1 METINK
7 AKTSKIIIIILALII
22 MLTTIFAIVTD
33 KLSVAQADSELL
45 LREEKIYS
53 HNSVQEDFEE
63 DSLMVV
69 MDKYISGY
77 NKNQNMIF
85 NSIAGI
91 ENIED
96 LTYIT
101 GHLDEKEYLNR
112 ESFRQILKISLQ
124 EESKQNVLDTIDK
137 IQKLDGV
144 LWAGV
149 NGYYS
154 APKVSSLQESSDVLY
169 TAQWGL
175 NGTYGINVEEAWK
188 YTRGSKSIRVGV
200 IDSGIADHEDL
211 RPNLVAGWDFYND
224 NEITTD
230 DLTGH
235 GTHVAGIIGANSAKE
250 NGLKGVCPNVQLVPL
265 QVLMPEKID
274 GEYIFNGKAV
284 IKAITWATN
293 NNIDVINYSAKFSD
307 YDYAPLRTALENY
320 QGLFVCSAGNDS
332 RNNDETPRYPSN
344 YSIDSSANLHVITV
358 GAINLIGNITDF
370 SNIGQNTVSLMAPG
384 SGIWSTYPSGC
395 EGESSYFPGYANH
408 EGTSMAAPFVTGV
421 AALIYSK
428 YLSNA
433 HNLSKSE
440 IARQVKATIL
450 DTVTEDDR
458 YSKACYTRGRLNAG
472 EALKKVIYKSRVLK
486 DFGYKYLTNQWIGH
500 IDMILDGGSDS
511 FDISED
517 GTPIVHW
524 GDLKFAIGT
533 SICYNAW
540 KKINSEVVIRLT
552 NSAGEDA
559 YVFGISFLKVIRVEV
574 GLVSNAS
581 YSFRTFRVPVEDLDN
596 DTYTL
601 SLTCRSTRNNNT
613 QTTTS
618 QYTFIVDR

>member
-1 METINK
+1 MGTINK
-7 AKTSKIIIIILALII
+7 AKTSKVIICILALII

-53 HNSVQEDFEE
+53 HSSVEEDFEE

-77 NKNQNMIF
+77 NKNKNMIF
-85 NSIAGI
+85 ESIAGI

-124 EESKQNVLDTIDK
+124 EESKQNVLNTIDK
-137 IQKLDGV
+137 IKKLDGV

-154 APKVSSLQESSDVLY
+154 APEVSSLQESSDILY
-169 TAQWGL
+169 KVQWGL

-200 IDSGIADHEDL
+200 IDTGIADHEDL

-230 DLTGH
+230 DLKGH

-265 QVLMPEKID
+265 QVLIPEKADDDYCID
-274 GEYIFNGKAV
+274 PVGT

-293 NNIDVINYSAKFSD
+293 NNIDILNCSIGSTVKNIDLISAI
-307 YDYAPLRTALENY
+307 ENY
-320 QGLFVCSAGNDS
+320 KGLIVCAAGNES
-332 RNNDETPRYPSN
+332 WNNDENPIYPANFDTYPSE
-344 YSIDSSANLHVITV
+344 DVHVISV
-358 GAINLIGNITDF
+358 GAIDLIGDIPYF

-395 EGESSYFPGYANH
+395 KWESTYNPGYAAHN
-408 EGTSMAAPFVTGV
+408 GTSMAAPFVTGV
-421 AALIYSK
+421 AALLYSE
-428 YLSNA
+428 YINNA

-458 YSKACYTRGRLNAG
+458 YSKACYTGGRLNAG

-540 KKINSEVVIRLT
+540 KKIDGLVIIQLT
-552 NSAGEDA
+552 NSAGKDA
-559 YVFGISFLKVIRVEV
+559 YIDGKRFLENIYVEV
-574 GLVSNAS
+574 GLVSNVS
-581 YSFRTFRVPVEDLDN
+581 YSYRTFRIPVAGLEE

-601 SLTCRSTRNNNT
+601 SLTCRSTRNNST

>member
-53 HNSVQEDFEE
+53 HSSVQEDFEE

-154 APKVSSLQESSDVLY
+154 ASEVSSLPEPSDILY
-169 TAQWGL
+169 KVQWGL

-200 IDSGIADHEDL
+200 IDTGIADHEDL

-265 QVLMPEKID
+265 QVLIPEKANDKECID
-274 GEYIFNGKAV
+274 TLSV
-284 IKAITWATN
+284 VKAITWATN
-293 NNIDVINYSAKFSD
+293 NDIDILNFSIHSNENG
-307 YDYAPLRTALENY
+307 YQTYLPALENY
-320 QGLFVCSAGNDS
+320 QGLFVCIAGNYGAD
-332 RNNDETPRYPSN
+332 NDAKPVYPANFSRYPSA
-344 YSIDSSANLHVITV
+344 DMHVITV
-358 GAINLIGNITDF
+358 GAIDSKGDITEF
-370 SNIGQNTVSLMAPG
+370 SNYGQNTVTLLAPG
-384 SGIWSTYPSGC
+384 EGIWSTYP
-395 EGESSYFPGYANH
+395 YDLNDADIPGYAIKN
-408 EGTSMAAPFVTGV
+408 GTSMAAPFVTGV
-421 AALIYSK
+421 AALLYSE
-428 YLSNA
+428 YINNA

-440 IARQVKATIL
+440 IASQVLSTIFK
-450 DTVTEDDR
+450 TVTEDKYYFSC
-458 YSKACYTRGRLNAG
+458 YSAGRLNAG

>member
-1 METINK
+1 M
-7 AKTSKIIIIILALII
+7 
-22 MLTTIFAIVTD
+22 
-33 KLSVAQADSELL
+33 
-45 LREEKIYS
+45 
-53 HNSVQEDFEE
+53 
-63 DSLMVV
+63 
-69 MDKYISGY
+69 
-77 NKNQNMIF
+77 
-85 NSIAGI
+85 
-91 ENIED
+91 
-96 LTYIT
+96 
-101 GHLDEKEYLNR
+101 
-112 ESFRQILKISLQ
+112 
-124 EESKQNVLDTIDK
+124 
-137 IQKLDGV
+137 
-144 LWAGV
+144 
-149 NGYYS
+149 
-154 APKVSSLQESSDVLY
+154 
-169 TAQWGL
+169 
-175 NGTYGINVEEAWK
+175 
-188 YTRGSKSIRVGV
+188 
-200 IDSGIADHEDL
+200 
-211 RPNLVAGWDFYND
+211 FYND

-265 QVLMPEKID
+265 QVLIPEKANDKECID
-274 GEYIFNGKAV
+274 TLSV
-284 IKAITWATN
+284 VKAITWATN
-293 NNIDVINYSAKFSD
+293 NDIDILNFSIHSNENG
-307 YDYAPLRTALENY
+307 YQTYLPALENY
-320 QGLFVCSAGNDS
+320 QGLFVCIAGNYGAD
-332 RNNDETPRYPSN
+332 NDAKPVYPANFSRYPSA
-344 YSIDSSANLHVITV
+344 DMHVITV
-358 GAINLIGNITDF
+358 GAIDSKGDITEF
-370 SNIGQNTVSLMAPG
+370 SNYGQNTVTLLAPG
-384 SGIWSTYPSGC
+384 EGIWSTYP
-395 EGESSYFPGYANH
+395 YDLNDADIPGYAIKD
-408 EGTSMAAPFVTGV
+408 GTSMAAPFVTGV
-421 AALIYSK
+421 AALLYSE
-428 YLSNA
+428 YINNA

-440 IARQVKATIL
+440 IASQVLSTIFK
-450 DTVTEDDR
+450 TVTEDKYYFSC
-458 YSKACYTRGRLNAG
+458 YSAGRLNAG

>member
-1 METINK
+1 MGTINK
-7 AKTSKIIIIILALII
+7 AKTSKVIICILSLIILF
-22 MLTTIFAIVTD
+22 TTIFAIVTD

-53 HNSVQEDFEE
+53 HSSVQEDFED
-63 DSLMVV
+63 DSLIVV

-124 EESKQNVLDTIDK
+124 EESKQNVLNTIEN
-137 IQKLDGV
+137 IEELDGIM
-144 LWAGV
+144 WAGV
-149 NGYYS
+149 SGYYS
-154 APKVSSLQESSDVLY
+154 VPEVLSLPEPSDILYKV
-169 TAQWGL
+169 QWGL

-188 YTRGSKSIRVGV
+188 YTRGSKSVRVGV
-200 IDSGIADHEDL
+200 IDTGIADHEDL

-230 DLTGH
+230 DLRGH

-265 QVLMPEKID
+265 QVLIPEKADEDNCID
-274 GEYIFNGKAV
+274 PVSIVKAV
-284 IKAITWATN
+284 TWATN
-293 NNIDVINYSAKFSD
+293 NNIDILNYSASFSD
-307 YDYAPLRTALENY
+307 YDYVPLRTAIENY
-320 QGLFVCSAGNDS
+320 QGIFVCSAGNDS
-332 RNNDETPRYPSN
+332 RNNDDTPRYPAN
-344 YSIDSSANLHVITV
+344 YSRYPSADMHVISV
-358 GAINLIGNITDF
+358 GAIDSKGDITKI
-370 SNIGQNTVSLMAPG
+370 SNYGQNTVTLLAPG
-384 SGIWSTYPSGC
+384 EGIWSTYP
-395 EGESSYFPGYANH
+395 YDLNDADIPGYAIKN
-408 EGTSMAAPFVTGV
+408 GTSMAAPFVTGV
-421 AALIYSK
+421 AALLYSE
-428 YLSNA
+428 YINNA

-440 IARQVKATIL
+440 IASQVLSTIFK
-450 DTVTEDDR
+450 TVTEDKYYFSC
-458 YSKACYTRGRLNAG
+458 YSAGRLNAG

-540 KKINSEVVIRLT
+540 KKIDGLVIIQLT
-552 NSAGEDA
+552 NSAGKDA
-559 YVFGISFLKVIRVEV
+559 YIDGKRFLENIYVEV
-574 GLVSNAS
+574 GLVSNVS
-581 YSFRTFRVPVEDLDN
+581 YKYGKFEIPVAGLEE

-601 SLTCRSTRNNNT
+601 SLSCRSIRNNNI

>member
-1 METINK
+1 MGTINK
-7 AKTSKIIIIILALII
+7 AKTSKVIICILSLIILF
-22 MLTTIFAIVTD
+22 TTIFAIVTD

-53 HNSVQEDFEE
+53 HSSVEEDFED
-63 DSLMVV
+63 DSLIVV

-85 NSIAGI
+85 DSIAGI

-124 EESKQNVLDTIDK
+124 EESKQNVLNTIDN
-137 IQKLDGV
+137 IEKLDGV
-144 LWAGV
+144 MWAGV

-175 NGTYGINVEEAWK
+175 NGIYGINVEEAWK

-211 RPNLVAGWDFYND
+211 RPNLVAGWDFYHD

-265 QVLMPEKID
+265 QVLIPEKANDKECID
-274 GEYIFNGKAV
+274 TLSV
-284 IKAITWATN
+284 VKAITWATN
-293 NNIDVINYSAKFSD
+293 NDIDILNFSIHSNENG
-307 YDYAPLRTALENY
+307 YQTYLPALENY
-320 QGLFVCSAGNDS
+320 QGLFVCIAGNYGAD
-332 RNNDETPRYPSN
+332 NDAKPVYPANFSRYPSA
-344 YSIDSSANLHVITV
+344 DMHVITV
-358 GAINLIGNITDF
+358 GAIDSKGDITEF
-370 SNIGQNTVSLMAPG
+370 SNYGQNTVTLLAPG
-384 SGIWSTYPSGC
+384 EGIWSTYP
-395 EGESSYFPGYANH
+395 YDLNDADIPGYAIKD
-408 EGTSMAAPFVTGV
+408 GTSMAAPFVTGV
-421 AALIYSK
+421 AALLYSE
-428 YLSNA
+428 YINNA

-440 IARQVKATIL
+440 IASQVLSTIFK
-450 DTVTEDDR
+450 TVTEDKYYFSC
-458 YSKACYTRGRLNAG
+458 YSAGRLNAG

>member
-1 METINK
+1 MGTINK
-7 AKTSKIIIIILALII
+7 AKTSKVIICILALII

-53 HNSVQEDFEE
+53 HSSVEEDFEE

-85 NSIAGI
+85 ESIAGI

-124 EESKQNVLDTIDK
+124 EESKQNVLNTIDK
-137 IQKLDGV
+137 IKKLDGV

-154 APKVSSLQESSDVLY
+154 APEVSSLQESSDILY
-169 TAQWGL
+169 KVQWGL

-200 IDSGIADHEDL
+200 IDTGIADHEDL

-230 DLTGH
+230 DLKGH

-265 QVLMPEKID
+265 QVLIPEKADDDYCID
-274 GEYIFNGKAV
+274 PVGT

-293 NNIDVINYSAKFSD
+293 NNTDILNCSIGSTVKNIDLISAI
-307 YDYAPLRTALENY
+307 ENY
-320 QGLFVCSAGNDS
+320 KGLIVCAAGNES
-332 RNNDETPRYPSN
+332 WNNDENPIYPANFDTYPSE
-344 YSIDSSANLHVITV
+344 DVHVISV
-358 GAINLIGNITDF
+358 GAIDLIGDIPYF

-395 EGESSYFPGYANH
+395 KWESTYNPGYAAHN
-408 EGTSMAAPFVTGV
+408 GTSMAAPFVTGV
-421 AALIYSK
+421 AALLYSE
-428 YLSNA
+428 YINNA

-458 YSKACYTRGRLNAG
+458 YSKACYTGGRLNAG

-540 KKINSEVVIRLT
+540 KKIDGLVIIQLT
-552 NSAGEDA
+552 NSAGKDA
-559 YVFGISFLKVIRVEV
+559 YIDGKRFLENIYVEV
-574 GLVSNAS
+574 GLVSNVS
-581 YSFRTFRVPVEDLDN
+581 YSYRTFRIPVAGLEE

-601 SLTCRSTRNNNT
+601 SLTCRSTRNNST

>member
-1 METINK
+1 MGTINK
-7 AKTSKIIIIILALII
+7 AKTSKVIICILALII
-22 MLTTIFAIVTD
+22 MLTTIFAVVTD

-53 HNSVQEDFEE
+53 HTSVEEDFED
-63 DSLMVV
+63 DSLIVV

-85 NSIAGI
+85 DSIAGI

-124 EESKQNVLDTIDK
+124 EESKQNVINTIDK

-154 APKVSSLQESSDVLY
+154 APEVSSLQESSDILY
-169 TAQWGL
+169 KVQWGL

-200 IDSGIADHEDL
+200 IDTGIADHEDL

-230 DLTGH
+230 DLKGH

-265 QVLMPEKID
+265 QVLIPEKADDDYCID
-274 GEYIFNGKAV
+274 PV
-284 IKAITWATN
+284 STVKAITWATN
-293 NNIDVINYSAKFSD
+293 NKIDILNFSIG
-307 YDYAPLRTALENY
+307 ATNSVSFRTALENY
-320 QGLFVCSAGNDS
+320 KGLIVCAAGNGKN
-332 RNNDETPRYPSN
+332 NNDENPIYPANYSTYPSE
-344 YSIDSSANLHVITV
+344 DVHVISV
-358 GAINLIGNITDF
+358 GAINIDGGIYWN
-370 SNIGQNTVSLMAPG
+370 SNYGQNTVSLMAPG

-395 EGESSYFPGYANH
+395 KWESTYNPGYAAH
-408 EGTSMAAPFVTGV
+408 TGTSMAAPFVTGV
-421 AALIYSK
+421 AALLYSE
-428 YLSNA
+428 YINNA

-458 YSKACYTRGRLNAG
+458 YSKACYTGGRLNAG

-500 IDMILDGGSDS
+500 IDMILYGGSNS
-511 FDISED
+511 FDINED

-524 GDLKFAIGT
+524 GVLKFAIGT

>member
-1 METINK
+1 MGTINK
-7 AKTSKIIIIILALII
+7 AKTSKVIICILALII

-53 HNSVQEDFEE
+53 HSSVEEDFEE

-85 NSIAGI
+85 ESIAGI

-124 EESKQNVLDTIDK
+124 EESKQNVLNTIDK
-137 IQKLDGV
+137 IKKLDGV

-154 APKVSSLQESSDVLY
+154 APEVSSLQESSDILY
-169 TAQWGL
+169 KVQWGL

-200 IDSGIADHEDL
+200 IDTGIADHEDL

-230 DLTGH
+230 DLKGH

-265 QVLMPEKID
+265 QVLIPEKADDDYCID
-274 GEYIFNGKAV
+274 PVGT

-293 NNIDVINYSAKFSD
+293 NNIDILNCSIGSTVKNIDLISAI
-307 YDYAPLRTALENY
+307 ENY
-320 QGLFVCSAGNDS
+320 KGLIVCAAGNES
-332 RNNDETPRYPSN
+332 WNNDENPIYPANFDTYPSE
-344 YSIDSSANLHVITV
+344 DVHVISV
-358 GAINLIGNITDF
+358 GAIDLIGDIPYF

-395 EGESSYFPGYANH
+395 KWESTYNPGYAAHN
-408 EGTSMAAPFVTGV
+408 GTSMAAPFVTGV
-421 AALIYSK
+421 AALLYSE
-428 YLSNA
+428 YINNA

-450 DTVTEDDR
+450 DTVTDDDR
-458 YSKACYTRGRLNAG
+458 YSKACYTGGRLNAG

-540 KKINSEVVIRLT
+540 KKIDGLVIIQLT
-552 NSAGEDA
+552 NSAGKDA
-559 YVFGISFLKVIRVEV
+559 YIDGKRFLENIYVEV
-574 GLVSNAS
+574 GLVSNVS
-581 YSFRTFRVPVEDLDN
+581 YSYRTFRIPVAGLEE

-601 SLTCRSTRNNNT
+601 SLTCRSTRNNST

>member
-1 METINK
+1 MGTINK

-53 HNSVQEDFEE
+53 HSSVEEDFEE

-69 MDKYISGY
+69 MDKYVSGY

-85 NSIAGI
+85 DSIAGI

-124 EESKQNVLDTIDK
+124 EESKQNVLNTIDK

-154 APKVSSLQESSDVLY
+154 ASEVSSLPEPSDILY
-169 TAQWGL
+169 KVQWGL

-200 IDSGIADHEDL
+200 IDTGIADHEDL

-265 QVLMPEKID
+265 QVVID
-274 GEYIFNGKAV
+274 DNRNQYYGRMSVEAI
-284 IKAITWATN
+284 IKSITWATN
-293 NNIDVINYSAKFSD
+293 NDIDILNFSIHSD
-307 YDYAPLRTALENY
+307 ENGYQTYLPALENY
-320 QGLFVCSAGNDS
+320 QGLFVCIAGNYGADNDAKPVYPANFS
-332 RNNDETPRYPSN
+332 RHSN
-344 YSIDSSANLHVITV
+344 TNVITV
-358 GAINLIGNITDF
+358 GWMDSKGDIAKK
-370 SNIGQNTVSLMAPG
+370 SNYGQDTVSLFAPG
-384 SGIWSTYPSGC
+384 DKIWSTYP
-395 EGESSYFPGYANH
+395 YDLNDADIPGYAIKN
-408 EGTSMAAPFVTGV
+408 GTSMAAPFVTGV

-458 YSKACYTRGRLNAG
+458 YSKACYTGGRLNAG

-601 SLTCRSTRNNNT
+601 SLTCRSTRNNST

>member
-1 METINK
+1 MGTINK

-53 HNSVQEDFEE
+53 HTSVQEDFED
-63 DSLMVV
+63 DSLIVV

-85 NSIAGI
+85 DSIAGI

-124 EESKQNVLDTIDK
+124 EESKQNVLNTIDK

-154 APKVSSLQESSDVLY
+154 ASEVSSLPEPSDILY
-169 TAQWGL
+169 KVQWGL

-200 IDSGIADHEDL
+200 IDTGIADHEDL

-265 QVLMPEKID
+265 QVLMPEKADEDNCID
-274 GEYIFNGKAV
+274 PLSV
-284 IKAITWATN
+284 VKAITWATN
-293 NNIDVINYSAKFSD
+293 NNIDILNYSIESQAE
-307 YDYAPLRTALENY
+307 YIALRTAIENY
-320 QGLFVCSAGNDS
+320 KGLFVCIAGNGGM
-332 RNNDETPRYPSN
+332 NNDKKPIYPANYSRYPSA
-344 YSIDSSANLHVITV
+344 DMHVITV
-358 GAINLIGNITDF
+358 GAIDSKGDITEF
-370 SNIGQNTVSLMAPG
+370 SNYGQNTVTLLAPG
-384 SGIWSTYPSGC
+384 EGIWSTYP
-395 EGESSYFPGYANH
+395 YDLNDADIPGYAIKD
-408 EGTSMAAPFVTGV
+408 GTSMAAPFVTGV

-440 IARQVKATIL
+440 IASQVLSTIFK
-450 DTVTEDDR
+450 TVTEDKYYFSC
-458 YSKACYTRGRLNAG
+458 YSAGRLNAG

>member
-1 METINK
+1 MGTINK
-7 AKTSKIIIIILALII
+7 AKTSKVIICILALII
-22 MLTTIFAIVTD
+22 MLTTIFAVVTD

-53 HNSVQEDFEE
+53 HTSVEEDFEE
-63 DSLMVV
+63 DTLMVV
-69 MDKYISGY
+69 MDKYVSGY

-85 NSIAGI
+85 DSIAGI

-124 EESKQNVLDTIDK
+124 EESKQNVINTIDK

-154 APKVSSLQESSDVLY
+154 APEVSSLQESSDILY
-169 TAQWGL
+169 KVQWGL

-188 YTRGSKSIRVGV
+188 YTKGSKSIRVGV
-200 IDSGIADHEDL
+200 IDTGIADHEDL

-230 DLTGH
+230 DLKGH

-265 QVLMPEKID
+265 QVLIPEKADDDYCID
-274 GEYIFNGKAV
+274 SV
-284 IKAITWATN
+284 STVKAITWATN
-293 NNIDVINYSAKFSD
+293 NKIDILNFSIG
-307 YDYAPLRTALENY
+307 ATNSVSFRTALENY
-320 QGLFVCSAGNDS
+320 KGLIVCAAGNGKN
-332 RNNDETPRYPSN
+332 NNDENPIYPANYSTYPSE
-344 YSIDSSANLHVITV
+344 DVHVISV
-358 GAINLIGNITDF
+358 GAINIDGGIYWN
-370 SNIGQNTVSLMAPG
+370 SNYGQNTVSLMAPG

-395 EGESSYFPGYANH
+395 KWESTYNPGYAAH
-408 EGTSMAAPFVTGV
+408 TGTSMAAPFVTGV

-440 IARQVKATIL
+440 IARQVKETIL

-458 YSKACYTRGRLNAG
+458 YSKACYTGGRLNAG

-540 KKINSEVVIRLT
+540 KKIDGLVIIKLT
-552 NSAGEDA
+552 NSAGEEA
-559 YVFGISFLKVIRVEV
+559 YIYDKRFLVNIYVEV
-574 GLVSNAS
+574 GLISNVS
-581 YSFRTFRVPVEDLDN
+581 YKYGKFEIPVAGLEE

-601 SLTCRSTRNNNT
+601 SLSCRSIRNNNI

>member
-1 METINK
+1 MGTINK
-7 AKTSKIIIIILALII
+7 AKTSKVIICILALII

-53 HNSVQEDFEE
+53 HTSVEEDFED
-63 DSLMVV
+63 DSLIVV

-85 NSIAGI
+85 ESIAGI

-124 EESKQNVLDTIDK
+124 EESKQNVLNTIDK
-137 IQKLDGV
+137 IKKLDGV

-154 APKVSSLQESSDVLY
+154 APEVSSLQESSDILY
-169 TAQWGL
+169 KVQWGL

-200 IDSGIADHEDL
+200 IDTGIADHEDL

-230 DLTGH
+230 DLKGH

-265 QVLMPEKID
+265 QVLIPEKADDDYCID
-274 GEYIFNGKAV
+274 PVGT

-293 NNIDVINYSAKFSD
+293 NNIDILNCSIGSTVKNIDLISAI
-307 YDYAPLRTALENY
+307 ENY
-320 QGLFVCSAGNDS
+320 KGLIVCAAGNES
-332 RNNDETPRYPSN
+332 WNNDENPIYPANFDTYPSE
-344 YSIDSSANLHVITV
+344 DVHVISV
-358 GAINLIGNITDF
+358 GAIDLIGDIPYF

-395 EGESSYFPGYANH
+395 KWESTYNPGYAAHN
-408 EGTSMAAPFVTGV
+408 GTSMAAPFVTGV
-421 AALIYSK
+421 AALLYSE
-428 YLSNA
+428 YINNA

-458 YSKACYTRGRLNAG
+458 YSKACYTGGRLNAG
-472 EALKKVIYKSRVLK
+472 EALKKVIYKSRILK

-540 KKINSEVVIRLT
+540 KKIDGLVIIQLT
-552 NSAGEDA
+552 NSAGKDA
-559 YVFGISFLKVIRVEV
+559 YIDGKRFLENIYVEV
-574 GLVSNAS
+574 GLVSNVS
-581 YSFRTFRVPVEDLDN
+581 YSYRTFRIPVAGLEE

>member
-1 METINK
+1 MGTINK

-53 HNSVQEDFEE
+53 HTSVQEDFEE

-69 MDKYISGY
+69 MDKYVSGY

-85 NSIAGI
+85 DSIAGI

-112 ESFRQILKISLQ
+112 EYFRQILKISLQ
-124 EESKQNVLDTIDK
+124 EESKQNVLNTIDK

-154 APKVSSLQESSDVLY
+154 ASEVSSLPEPSDILY
-169 TAQWGL
+169 KVQWGL

-200 IDSGIADHEDL
+200 IDTGIADHEDL

-265 QVLMPEKID
+265 QVVID
-274 GEYIFNGKAV
+274 DNRNQYYGRMSVEAI
-284 IKAITWATN
+284 IKSITWATN
-293 NNIDVINYSAKFSD
+293 NDIDILNFSIHSD
-307 YDYAPLRTALENY
+307 ENGYQTYLPALENY
-320 QGLFVCSAGNDS
+320 QGLFVCIAGNYGADNDAKPVYPANFS
-332 RNNDETPRYPSN
+332 RHSN
-344 YSIDSSANLHVITV
+344 TNVITV
-358 GAINLIGNITDF
+358 GWMDSKGDIAKK
-370 SNIGQNTVSLMAPG
+370 SNYGQDTVSLFAPG
-384 SGIWSTYPSGC
+384 DKIWSTYP
-395 EGESSYFPGYANH
+395 YDLNDADIPGYAIKN
-408 EGTSMAAPFVTGV
+408 GTSMAAPFVTGV

-428 YLSNA
+428 YLNNA

-458 YSKACYTRGRLNAG
+458 YSKACYTGGRLNAG

-524 GDLKFAIGT
+524 GNLKFAIGT

-596 DTYTL
+596 NTYTL
-601 SLTCRSTRNNNT
+601 SLSCRSTRNNNT

>member
-1 METINK
+1 MGTINK
-7 AKTSKIIIIILALII
+7 AKTSKVIICILALII

-53 HNSVQEDFEE
+53 HSSVEEDFEE

-85 NSIAGI
+85 ESIAGI

-124 EESKQNVLDTIDK
+124 EESKQNVLNTIDK
-137 IQKLDGV
+137 IKKLDGV

-154 APKVSSLQESSDVLY
+154 APEVSSLQESSDILY
-169 TAQWGL
+169 KVQWGL

-200 IDSGIADHEDL
+200 IDTGIADHEDL

-230 DLTGH
+230 DLKGH

-265 QVLMPEKID
+265 QVLIPEKADDDYCID
-274 GEYIFNGKAV
+274 PVGT

-293 NNIDVINYSAKFSD
+293 NNIDILNCSIGSTVKNIDLISAI
-307 YDYAPLRTALENY
+307 ENY
-320 QGLFVCSAGNDS
+320 KGLIVCAAGNES
-332 RNNDETPRYPSN
+332 WNNDENPIYPANFDTYPSE
-344 YSIDSSANLHVITV
+344 DVHVISV
-358 GAINLIGNITDF
+358 GAIDLIGDIPYF

-395 EGESSYFPGYANH
+395 KWESTYNPGYAAHN
-408 EGTSMAAPFVTGV
+408 GTSMAAPFVTGV
-421 AALIYSK
+421 AALLYSE
-428 YLSNA
+428 YINNA

-458 YSKACYTRGRLNAG
+458 YSKACYTGGRLNAV
-472 EALKKVIYKSRVLK
+472 EAFK
-486 DFGYKYLTNQWIGH
+486 
-500 IDMILDGGSDS
+500 
-511 FDISED
+511 
-517 GTPIVHW
+517 
-524 GDLKFAIGT
+524 
-533 SICYNAW
+533 
-540 KKINSEVVIRLT
+540 
-552 NSAGEDA
+552 
-559 YVFGISFLKVIRVEV
+559 
-574 GLVSNAS
+574 
-581 YSFRTFRVPVEDLDN
+581 
-596 DTYTL
+596 
-601 SLTCRSTRNNNT
+601 
-613 QTTTS
+613 
-618 QYTFIVDR
+618 

>member
-1 METINK
+1 MGTINK
-7 AKTSKIIIIILALII
+7 AKTSKVIICILALII
-22 MLTTIFAIVTD
+22 MLTTIFAVVTD

-53 HNSVQEDFEE
+53 HTSVEEDFEE
-63 DSLMVV
+63 DTLMVV
-69 MDKYISGY
+69 MDKYVSGY

-85 NSIAGI
+85 DSIAGI

-124 EESKQNVLDTIDK
+124 EESKQNVINTIDK

-154 APKVSSLQESSDVLY
+154 APEVSSLQESSDILY
-169 TAQWGL
+169 KVQWGL

-188 YTRGSKSIRVGV
+188 YTKGSKSIRVGV
-200 IDSGIADHEDL
+200 IDTGIADHEDL

-230 DLTGH
+230 DLKGH

-265 QVLMPEKID
+265 QVLIPEKADEDNCID
-274 GEYIFNGKAV
+274 PVSIVKAV
-284 IKAITWATN
+284 TWATN
-293 NNIDVINYSAKFSD
+293 NNIDILNYSASFSD
-307 YDYAPLRTALENY
+307 YDYVPLRTAIENY
-320 QGLFVCSAGNDS
+320 QGIFVCSAGNDS
-332 RNNDETPRYPSN
+332 RNNDDTPRYPAN
-344 YSIDSSANLHVITV
+344 YSRYPSADMHVISV
-358 GAINLIGNITDF
+358 GAIDSKGDITKI
-370 SNIGQNTVSLMAPG
+370 SNYGQNTVTLLAPG
-384 SGIWSTYPSGC
+384 EGIWSTYP
-395 EGESSYFPGYANH
+395 YDLNDADIPGYAIKN
-408 EGTSMAAPFVTGV
+408 GTSMAAPFVTGV
-421 AALIYSK
+421 AALLYSE
-428 YLSNA
+428 YINNA

-440 IARQVKATIL
+440 IASQVLSTIFK
-450 DTVTEDDR
+450 TVTEDKYYFSC
-458 YSKACYTRGRLNAG
+458 YSAGRLNAG

-540 KKINSEVVIRLT
+540 KKIDGLVIIKLT
-552 NSAGEDA
+552 NSAGEEA
-559 YVFGISFLKVIRVEV
+559 YIYDKRFLVNIYVEV
-574 GLVSNAS
+574 GLISNVS
-581 YSFRTFRVPVEDLDN
+581 YKYGKFEIPVAGLEE

-601 SLTCRSTRNNNT
+601 SLSCRSIRNNNI

>member
-7 AKTSKIIIIILALII
+7 AKTSKIIIIILALMIL
-22 MLTTIFAIVTD
+22 LTTMFAIVTD

-45 LREEKIYS
+45 LREDKIYS
-53 HNSVQEDFEE
+53 HSSVQEDFEE

-85 NSIAGI
+85 ESIAGI

-101 GHLDEKEYLNR
+101 GHLDDKEYLNR
-112 ESFRQILKISLQ
+112 EYFRQILKISLQ
-124 EESKQNVLDTIDK
+124 EESKQNVINTIDK

-149 NGYYS
+149 NGYYFAS
-154 APKVSSLQESSDVLY
+154 EVSSLPEPSDILY
-169 TAQWGL
+169 KVQWGL

-200 IDSGIADHEDL
+200 IDTGIADHEDL

-265 QVLMPEKID
+265 QVLIPEKANDKECID
-274 GEYIFNGKAV
+274 PVSIVKAV
-284 IKAITWATN
+284 TWATN
-293 NNIDVINYSAKFSD
+293 NNIDILNYSAGFSD
-307 YDYAPLRTALENY
+307 YDYVPLRTAIENY

-332 RNNDETPRYPSN
+332 RNNDETPRYPAN
-344 YSIDSSANLHVITV
+344 YSRYPSADMHVITV
-358 GAINLIGNITDF
+358 GAIDSKGDITKI
-370 SNIGQNTVSLMAPG
+370 SNYGQNTVTLLAPG
-384 SGIWSTYPSGC
+384 EGIWSTYP
-395 EGESSYFPGYANH
+395 YDLNDADIPGYAIKN
-408 EGTSMAAPFVTGV
+408 GTSMAAPFVTGV
-421 AALIYSK
+421 AALLYSK

-440 IARQVKATIL
+440 IASQVLSTIFK
-450 DTVTEDDR
+450 TVTEDKYYFSC
-458 YSKACYTRGRLNAG
+458 YSAGRLNAG

-524 GDLKFAIGT
+524 GVLKFAIGT